1 MAVSG
6 EDGKLIR
13 AAKKARRG
21 SYAPYTNFPVGAA
34 LLGGSGK
41 VYTGCN
47 VESANPS
54 LDICAERLAA
64 AKALASGERASRAIA
79 IVAQHE
85 PPMTPCPLCRDYL
98 SVFGQDLRVVMANMK
113 GEVRALSLAEVMQE
127 PYEKPSHGAQG
138 RRHEPRSDR
147 EA

>member
-1 MAVSG
+1 MGALGDDV
-6 EDGKLIR
+6 KLIR
-13 AAKKARRG
+13 AAKRARRG
-21 SYAPYTNFPVGAA
+21 SYAPYSNFTVGAA
-34 LLGGSGK
+34 LLAGSGK

-47 VESANPS
+47 VESTNPS

-79 IVAQHE
+79 IVAE
-85 PPMTPCPLCRDYL
+85 NAPPMTPCPLCREYL
-98 SVFGQDLRVVMANMK
+98 MVFGKGLRVVMANLK

-127 PYEKPSHGAQG
+127 PYEKPSRRAHGG
-138 RRHEPRSDR
+138 RDETRGDR